1 MTWKN
6 GFEKNQVS
14 FFHFVLSVVF
24 VAGVHDSYWTHAG
37 DVEQMNVMLRENFVE
52 LYEQPILE
60 NVSVWIL
67 SGLLQIHLISQ
78 QKVYIYTHQRRASIN
93 QEEFCG
99 NCWSGSWV
107 CCGYYFAAVKGVSR
121 AVPGS
126 CIPRHPEARW
136 FWFEGSAQ
144 SPLLLQLDELSAPG
158 KNKLSIFLHGAFR
171 KQCSESIFCFSFSF
185 WHNVWFPGTFCTNVS
200 NGMCRKTPNDVSASL
215 LSICWLYSQV
225 ILRVTIRCINI
236 CLSSVWWHFFYL
248 VLWHHPTCTIV
259 LDHRN
264 PIK

>member
-1 MTWKN
+1 MSNPSLKTWVF
-6 GFEKNQVS
+6 GFC
-14 FFHFVLSVVF
+14 LVF
-24 VAGVHDSYWTHAG
+24 CRFIWYW
-37 DVEQMNVMLRENFVE
+37 
-52 LYEQPILE
+52 
-60 NVSVWIL
+60 
-67 SGLLQIHLISQ
+67 
-78 QKVYIYTHQRRASIN
+78 QKGYIYTHQRRASIN

-107 CCGYYFAAVKGVSR
+107 CCGYYFAAIEGVSR

-144 SPLLLQLDELSAPG
+144 SSLLLQLDELNAPG

-185 WHNVWFPGTFCTNVS
+185 WHNVWFPGTFCANVS

-215 LSICWLYSQV
+215 LSICSLYSQI
-225 ILRVTIRCINI
+225 ILRVTIRCINL

-259 LDHRN
+259 LN
-264 PIK
+264 QKPNKIAPWVQVWVLYNSLLM